1 MGKWRF
7 VVSVDPL
14 KTPNKMN
21 ASGIWRIIMNS
32 NSWKQQCGIK
42 VSNETIKEEKC
53 MKETGKEY

>member
-7 VVSVDPL
+7 VVRVDPL

-21 ASGIWRIIMNS
+21 ASGIRRIIMNS

-42 VSNETIKEEKC
+42 VTNETIKEEKY